1 MPRGARDALGG
12 YCYHVLNRGNGRRT
26 VFRKAGDYA
35 AFLQLL
41 RQAGERVDVRL
52 LAYCLM
58 PNHFHL
64 ALWPRRDGDLS
75 AYMMWLTTAHVR
87 RYHQHYHSSG
97 HVWQGR
103 FRSFPI
109 QEDDHLLTVLR
120 YIERNPVRAGLVERA
135 EAWLWSSAATG
146 GENRPTLE
154 PGPVLRPADWL
165 RHVNEP
171 QTEAEVE
178 RLREC
183 LRRRRPYGNDGWTV
197 STARRMNLEPSLRPR
212 GRPRKQTGSDLGL
225 FGGEKDEE

>member
-12 YCYHVLNRGNGRRT
+12 YCYHVLNRGNGRRR
-26 VFRKAGDYA
+26 VFHKEADFA
-35 AFLQLL
+35 AFGKLL
-41 RQAGERVDVRL
+41 REAGERIDVRL
-52 LAYCLM
+52 LAYCLLS
-58 PNHFHL
+58 NHFHL
-64 ALWPRRDGDLS
+64 LVWPRGNGDLS

-109 QEDDHLLTVLR
+109 QEDDHLLTVHR

-135 EAWLWSSAATG
+135 QDWLWSSAAPQREG
-146 GENRPTLE
+146 R
-154 PGPVLRPADWL
+154 PVLAVSPVPHVVDWL

-178 RLREC
+178 SLRQC
-183 LRRRRPYGNDGWTV
+183 IRRRRPYGDDAWMQR
-197 STARRMNLEPSLRPR
+197 TARRMGLESSLRPR
-212 GRPRKQTGSDLGL
+212 GRPPKKAAQQATL
-225 FGGEKDEE
+225 FSQR